1 MANPK
6 DYPPLAA
13 LRAFEAVGRLHGI
26 RRAAKELT
34 VDHAVVSRH
43 IRSLDA
49 WVGAQLLTRN
59 AKGYSLTELGST
71 YHEQISSALGAIASA
86 TSMLMSRGGDLKL
99 SIECIPGFASLWLSD
114 HLGDFISKNS
124 DIDVDF
130 RPSDHSP
137 DFRGNLVDTDIR
149 CLREWE
155 EAALPKSVRRFEFVR
170 PTVFPVASPACAA
183 NLKPIDSAED
193 FLSLPLL
200 HEESDLEWRHWL
212 LSHDVRVPDRIGGRA
227 SGTLTLRWRQHAR
240 AMAWHW
246 RTAGCCATILKRDGW
261 WKSSPPMA
269 AFVRSVSAHTRSLR
283 EKIAGILPACFA
295 SAGGFRRKS
304 HPATPHPATEARR
317 KRQGPPVGALCN
329 DPRVEQITPA

>member
-43 IRSLDA
+43 IRSLEA

-59 AKGYSLTELGST
+59 TRGYSLTELGST

-149 CLREWE
+149 YLREWE

-183 NLKPIDSAED
+183 SLKPIDSAED
-193 FLSLPLL
+193 FLALPLL
-200 HEESDLEWRHWL
+200 HEENDLEWRHWL
-212 LSHDVRVPDRIGGRA
+212 LGHDVRVPDRIGGSRLWHA
-227 SGTLTLRWRQHAR
+227 HLTLAAARQGHGVALANRWLLRDDIE
-240 AMAWHW
+240 
-246 RTAGCCATILKRDGW
+246 AGRLVEIIPANGSFRPIRFGAYTILAREDRW
-261 WKSSPPMA
+261 NSP
-269 AFVRSVSAHTRSLR
+269 SVLR
-283 EKIAGILPACFA
+283 
-295 SAGGFRRKS
+295 FRRWLQEEVAFS
-304 HPATPHPATEARR
+304 DTAP
-317 KRQGPPVGALCN
+317 GN
-329 DPRVEQITPA
+329 